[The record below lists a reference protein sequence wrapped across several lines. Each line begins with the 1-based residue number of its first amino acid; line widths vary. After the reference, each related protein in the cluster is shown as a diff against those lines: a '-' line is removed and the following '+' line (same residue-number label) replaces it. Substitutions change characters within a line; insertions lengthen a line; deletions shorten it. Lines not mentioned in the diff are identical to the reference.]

1 MMRYPEER
9 IIYRKLIDPSS
20 RVLKMDIVEKSWEV
34 QGTIEDRVKRI
45 GKGKYGRVIKMAR
58 KPTPDEYVKTVM
70 ITGIGIILIGGLGFA
85 IYLIWQYLP
94 GLFG

>member
-1 MMRYPEER
+1 
-9 IIYRKLIDPSS
+9 
-20 RVLKMDIVEKSWEV
+20 MDIVEKSWEV
-34 QGTIEDRVKRI
+34 QENIEDRVKRI

-70 ITGIGIILIGGLGFA
+70 ITGIGIILIGGLGFT